1 MDLNALGWNP
11 SFEAFFAELSEQ
23 DLIAGRVMRVDRQ
36 RYRVQG
42 ADGVWSAVISGRFGH
57 QARQR
62 SDFPAIGDWV
72 ALQVDADQ
80 AVIHHLLPRKSRFSR
95 QAVGTDG
102 RGGGSGEEQVIAANI
117 DTVFLVNG
125 LDGGRNFQLQ
135 RLERYLTLA
144 WDSGADP
151 VVVLNKAD
159 LCDTLEVFIAQAE
172 SVAFGVPVHV
182 VSAIED
188 NGVEALV
195 QYLGVGRTG
204 AFLGPSGVGKSTL
217 INTLLNTELD
227 TGQVRHGDL
236 RGKHTTTWSEVL
248 CLPEGGL
255 LIDTPGIRDIQL
267 WADEQGLRESFEDVE
282 ALIAACRFVDCG
294 HQSEPGCAVQQAV
307 LDGTLDLKRLES
319 YRKLKK
325 EIQFLEDK
333 RIHLSAK
340 EDGNKKLSKSSRKWK
355 KDHPKI

>member
-1 MDLNALGWNP
+1 
-11 SFEAFFAELSEQ
+11 
-23 DLIAGRVMRVDRQ
+23 
-36 RYRVQG
+36 
-42 ADGVWSAVISGRFGH
+42 
-57 QARQR
+57 
-62 SDFPAIGDWV
+62 
-72 ALQVDADQ
+72 
-80 AVIHHLLPRKSRFSR
+80 
-95 QAVGTDG
+95 
-102 RGGGSGEEQVIAANI
+102 
-117 DTVFLVNG
+117 
-125 LDGGRNFQLQ
+125 
-135 RLERYLTLA
+135 
-144 WDSGADP
+144 
-151 VVVLNKAD
+151 
-159 LCDTLEVFIAQAE
+159 
-172 SVAFGVPVHV
+172 
-182 VSAIED
+182 
-188 NGVEALV
+188 
-195 QYLGVGRTG
+195 
-204 AFLGPSGVGKSTL
+204 
-217 INTLLNTELD
+217 LLNTELD